1 MKIAIVVPVLITGG
15 AETMATRLA
24 IALKKMN
31 NDVHLISM
39 YPRQNSNLEH
49 LLEENNVKVYYLG
62 KNKHGSKKA
71 MVDLFKLLN
80 DIDPDV
86 VHSHI
91 YSTFYAIPWA
101 MVHSG
106 KLVHTIHTKPE
117 QEFSNRNSK
126 LLKLMVKL
134 NKLILVAVSAENQ
147 QLAMEF
153 YSIDE
158 TKVKCVNNPVD
169 TKIYYHESAQKDK
182 IVFINV
188 SRQDANKNQVLAIR
202 ALKNVLNEVKN
213 AELILV
219 GDGTHHNVLEEEARK
234 MGVQDCVCLMGER
247 SDIPDILAKA
257 DVYISTSHRE
267 GLPLSILE
275 AMAAELPV
283 IATNVGG
290 CSDIVRDNG
299 VLIEDDDQA
308 ALEAA
313 MIKLANDP
321 QMRDKMGYASKKI
334 ALEYDAKSCAQKYLE
349 VYREAIRK
357 GKTVQ

>member
-49 LLEENNVKVYYLG
+49 LLEENNVKDYYLG

-71 MVDLFKLLN
+71 MLDLFKLLN

-86 VHSHI
+86 
-91 YSTFYAIPWA
+91 
-101 MVHSG
+101 VHSG

-169 TKIYYHESAQKDK
+169 TKIYYHDSAQKDK

-349 VYREAIRK
+349 VYRDAIRK

>member
-1 MKIAIVVPVLITGG
+1 M
-15 AETMATRLA
+15 
-24 IALKKMN
+24 
-31 NDVHLISM
+31 
-39 YPRQNSNLEH
+39 
-49 LLEENNVKVYYLG
+49 
-62 KNKHGSKKA
+62 
-71 MVDLFKLLN
+71 
-80 DIDPDV
+80 
-86 VHSHI
+86 
-91 YSTFYAIPWA
+91 
-101 MVHSG
+101 
-106 KLVHTIHTKPE
+106 
-117 QEFSNRNSK
+117 
-126 LLKLMVKL
+126 
-134 NKLILVAVSAENQ
+134 
-147 QLAMEF
+147 
-153 YSIDE
+153 
-158 TKVKCVNNPVD
+158 
-169 TKIYYHESAQKDK
+169 
-182 IVFINV
+182 
-188 SRQDANKNQVLAIR
+188 
-202 ALKNVLNEVKN
+202 LNEVKN